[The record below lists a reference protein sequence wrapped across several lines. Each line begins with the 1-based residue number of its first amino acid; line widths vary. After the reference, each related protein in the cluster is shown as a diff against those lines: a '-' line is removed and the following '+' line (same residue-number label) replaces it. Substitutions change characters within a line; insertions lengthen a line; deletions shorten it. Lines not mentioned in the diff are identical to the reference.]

1 MADGGNVEVV
11 YVDNGIVGLRLQG
24 NCSTCSSSTATVKM
38 GIEKALVGAFGERFR
53 GVVQLEAVDPGATK
67 ASVDTHLNMLRGAV
81 ESFGGRVEVVAVEGG
96 VCELRYKGPKVRVG
110 VYELQC

>member
-67 ASVDTHLNMLRGAV
+67 ASVDTHLNMLRGRWRA
-81 ESFGGRVEVVAVEGG
+81 SGAALKWWRSRAACASCGTRDP
-96 VCELRYKGPKVRVG
+96 R
-110 VYELQC
+110 